1 MESLVRSLRRFI
13 ARDFVLIVA
22 GSAAILTFC
31 YAFDRLW
38 ILEMPNALY
47 LVAAGFAY
55 VVGYAVQELAGL
67 LGIVPTATLFKPGD
81 LLRLLYKRFERR
93 EWRDIEP
100 FDADALLLQI
110 DRGPGEAGFPEN
122 TVARFERLAAQ
133 RLVGASVGPS
143 SLLGC
148 AFLVYRAFGFRDP
161 FDIGLAAALL
171 LLGLGLLAFAWLK
184 AAQQLDLL
192 RQIQAHAGASGERA
206 AQQAWGRS

>member
-1 MESLVRSLRRFI
+1 MEFLVRSLRRFI

-67 LGIVPTATLFKPGD
+67 LGIVPTATFFKPGD

-100 FDADALLLQI
+100 FDAGAVQLQI
-110 DRGPGEAGFPEN
+110 ERGPGEGGPPEN

-133 RLVGASVGPS
+133 RLVGASVGPA

-148 AFLVYRAFGFRDP
+148 AFLVTRAFGFRDP
-161 FDIGLAAALL
+161 FDIGLAVALL
-171 LLGLGLLAFAWLK
+171 VLGLGLLAFAWLK
-184 AAQQLDLL
+184 AAQQLDLMQ
-192 RQIQAHAGASGERA
+192 QIQVQAAAPGERA
-206 AQQAWGRS
+206 PQQAWRR